1 MYKFSNRSLQ
11 KLNTCTSSLQDLFN
25 EVIKGFDCTIVEGH
39 RPKEKQN
46 EYFDKGKSR
55 IRYPNGKHNRY
66 PSQAVDVAPYLNG
79 SVSWDMRHCLYFAG
93 VVMGT
98 ARMMGIK
105 IRGGSDW
112 DMDNEAITDQDF
124 QDLVHYEEIGGK

>member
-1 MYKFSNRSLQ
+1 MYKFSKRSLQ
-11 KLNTCTSSLQDLFN
+11 KLNTCTNSLQDLFN
-25 EVIKGFDCTIVEGH
+25 EVIKDFDCTIVEGH
-39 RPKEKQN
+39 RSKEKQN

-55 IRYPNGKHNRY
+55 LRYPNGKHNRY
-66 PSQAVDVAPYLNG
+66 PSLAVDVAPYLNG

-105 IRGGSDW
+105 IRWGGDW
-112 DMDNEAITDQDF
+112 NRNNEPITDQSF
-124 QDLVHYEEIGGK
+124 QDLVHFEEIGGK

>member
-25 EVIKGFDCTIVEGH
+25 EVIKDFDCTIVEGH
-39 RPKEKQN
+39 RSKKKQN

-66 PSQAVDVAPYLNG
+66 PSLAVDVAPYLNG

-105 IRGGSDW
+105 IRFGGDW
-112 DMDNEAITDQDF
+112 NRNNEPITDQSF
-124 QDLVHYEEIGGK
+124 QDLVHFEEIGGK

>member
-1 MYKFSNRSLQ
+1 MYKFSKRSLQ
-11 KLNTCTSSLQDLFN
+11 KLNTCTSSLQNLFN
-25 EVIKGFDCTIVEGH
+25 EVIKDFDCTIVEGH
-39 RPKEKQN
+39 RSKEKQN

-66 PSQAVDVAPYLNG
+66 PSLAVDVAPYLNG

-105 IRGGSDW
+105 IRWGGDW
-112 DMDNEAITDQDF
+112 DMDNEPMTDQDF
-124 QDLVHYEEIGGK
+124 QDLVHFEKIGG